1 MAQDGTSQGYIIK
14 SSAAGLYGICMLNY
28 FRCFQTAFQKGYAT
42 LVLISHAQGCSV
54 NCPHP

>member
-14 SSAAGLYGICMLNY
+14 SSAAGLYGICMLNC

-42 LVLISHAQGCSV
+42 SVPISHAQDV
-54 NCPHP
+54 V